1 MKLKIL
7 KLNKEKYH
15 IDWLNHALEFI
26 VVVIGILLAFQ
37 LNKCS
42 DENKNKKII
51 KNHLYQIYE
60 ETILNK
66 NYLAQSIEENEN
78 TNPKY
83 ILTKIN

>member
-60 ETILNK
+60 ETKINK